1 MSIVSATNVGKSFGP
16 DEIFRDVSVEIPH
29 GARIALVGPNGAGK
43 TTLLNVLVKA
53 DEPSDGSV
61 FHAKELTIGHLAQ
74 NPMFDSQR
82 TLWDEMLSV
91 FTDLQRREA
100 ELAALAQRM
109 ADSDV
114 PDADAIVARYGVLQD
129 AFEHAGGY
137 TFETRIK
144 QTLTGLGFDAGDY
157 HQPLHLLSGGQKTRA
172 LLAKLLLESPDLLA
186 LDEPTNHLDIQAV
199 EWLENFL
206 NAWHGAVLVVSHDRY
221 FMDKVAT
228 VVWELDWGRL
238 ETYRGNY
245 TAYVRQRED
254 RQAAHWTA
262 FEAQQEKIAK
272 EEEYIRRNMAGQ
284 NTRQAKGRLKR
295 LERLK
300 RDDLIA
306 RPHIARQLRFKLAA
320 SMRSGDKVLSTRG
333 LAVGYPDT
341 PEPLLTVPDLTLN
354 RGEAAA
360 LIGPNGVGKSTL
372 LKTLLGILTPKLGV
386 ATIGASVQIG
396 YFAQAHELLDPNRSV
411 LDELLSIKPM
421 QFSEARSYLGT
432 FLFSGDDVF
441 RPVHTLSGGERG
453 RVALAK
459 LALGGANFLLL
470 DEPTNHLDIPAQEV
484 LQAVLAE
491 FAGTILLVSHDRY
504 LIDALAT
511 QIWAA
516 ESGTMRVFKGAY
528 QEYLTVREAEQLA
541 LATKKV
547 GTPKLQA
554 VPEMASAKANGN
566 TAKPLSKWEVERRTA
581 RLEQDIQ
588 TLEHRLKQL
597 SSDLETASAAG
608 QVERVRTLGEEYTTT
623 QAVLD
628 TKLGEWEGL
637 AQY

>member
-1 MSIVSATNVGKSFGP
+1 MSIVTAANLGKSFGA
-16 DEIFRDVSVEIPH
+16 DEIFRDISVEIPH
-29 GARIALVGPNGAGK
+29 GARIALVGSNGAGK
-43 TTLLNVLVKA
+43 TTLLNVLIKA
-53 DEPSDGSV
+53 DEPSAGNV
-61 FHAKELTIGHLAQ
+61 FHAKGLTVGHLPQ
-74 NPMFDSQR
+74 NPVFDSYS

-91 FTDLQRREA
+91 FSDLQRREL

-109 ADSDV
+109 ADPDV
-114 PDADAIVARYGVLQD
+114 PDADAIVTRYGVLQE

-137 TFETRIK
+137 MFETRIK

-157 HQPLHLLSGGQKTRA
+157 QQPLHTLSGGQKTRA

-228 VVWELDWGRL
+228 VIWELDWGRL
-238 ETYRGNY
+238 ESYRGNY
-245 TAYVRQRED
+245 TAYIRQRED
-254 RQAAHWTA
+254 RQAAHWIEY
-262 FEAQQEKIAK
+262 EAQQEKIAK

-306 RPHIARQLRFKLAA
+306 RPQFARQFRFKLAA
-320 SMRSGDKVLSTRG
+320 SLRSGDKVLTTRE
-333 LAVGYPDT
+333 LAVGYPDA
-341 PEPLLTVPDLTLN
+341 PDPLLTVPDLTLY

-372 LKTLLGILTPKLGV
+372 LKTLLGILSPKHGTAIV
-386 ATIGASVQIG
+386 GASVQIG
-396 YFAQAHELLDPNRSV
+396 YFAQAHELLDPNLSV
-411 LDELLSIKPM
+411 LDELLMVKPM
-421 QFSEARSYLGT
+421 QFSEARNYLGT

-441 RPVHTLSGGERG
+441 RPIHTLSGGERG

-484 LQAVLAE
+484 LQAVLAQ

-504 LIDALAT
+504 LVDALAT

-516 ESGTMRVFKGAY
+516 EPGAMRVFKGTY
-528 QEYLTVREAEQLA
+528 QEYLAAREAERIA
-541 LATKKV
+541 RSVKIETK
-547 GTPKLQA
+547 PAAQA
-554 VPEMASAKANGN
+554 AQPAKSAKPNGK
-566 TAKPLSKWEVERRTA
+566 TSKPLSKWELERRTA
-581 RLEQDIQ
+581 SLEQDIQ
-588 TLEHRLKQL
+588 ALEQKLEQL
-597 SSDLETASAAG
+597 SSDLDIASTAG
-608 QVERVRTLGEEYTTT
+608 QVDRVRALGEDYTLT
-623 QAVLD
+623 QAALEA
-628 TKLGEWEGL
+628 KLSEWETL
-637 AQY
+637 YA

>member
-1 MSIVSATNVGKSFGP
+1 MSIVTAANLGKSFGA
-16 DEIFRDVSVEIPH
+16 DEVFRDVSVEIPH

-43 TTLLNVLVKA
+43 TTLLNVLIKA
-53 DEPSDGSV
+53 DDPSAGNV
-61 FHAKELTIGHLAQ
+61 FHSKGLTIGYLPQ
-74 NPMFDSQR
+74 NPAFDSQR
-82 TLWDEMLSV
+82 TLWDEMLDV
-91 FTDLQRREA
+91 FSGLQRRES

-109 ADSDV
+109 ADPVAADS
-114 PDADAIVARYGVLQD
+114 DAIVARYGELQES
-129 AFEHAGGY
+129 FELAGGY

-144 QTLTGLGFDAGDY
+144 QTLTGLGFDSGDY
-157 HQPLHLLSGGQKTRA
+157 QQPLHQLSGGQKTRA

-206 NAWHGAVLVVSHDRY
+206 NAWHGAVLAVSHDRY

-228 VVWELDWGRL
+228 TVWELDWGRL
-238 ETYRGNY
+238 ESYRGNY

-254 RQAAHWTA
+254 RQAAHWTEY
-262 FEAQQEKIAK
+262 EAQQEKIAK
-272 EEEYIRRNMAGQ
+272 EEAYIRRNMAGQ

-306 RPHIARQLRFKLAA
+306 RPQIARQFRFKLAT
-320 SMRSGDKVLSTRG
+320 SLRSGDKVLTTRE
-333 LAVGYPDT
+333 LAVGYPDA
-341 PEPLLTVPDLTLN
+341 PEPLLTVPDLTLY

-372 LKTLLGILTPKLGV
+372 LKTLLGILTPKHGTAAV
-386 ATIGASVQIG
+386 GASVQIG
-396 YFAQAHELLDPNRSV
+396 YFAQAHELLDPNRSI
-411 LDELLSIKPM
+411 LDELLMVKPM
-421 QFSEARSYLGT
+421 QFSEARNYLGT

-441 RPVHTLSGGERG
+441 RPIHTLSGGERG

-491 FAGTILLVSHDRY
+491 FSGTILLVSHDRY
-504 LIDALAT
+504 LVDALAT

-516 ESGTMRVFKGAY
+516 EPGTLRVFKGTY
-528 QEYLTVREAEQLA
+528 QEYLAAREAEQNA
-541 LATKKV
+541 LTAKAEAK
-547 GTPKLQA
+547 PI
-554 VPEMASAKANGN
+554 VPTAPSAKSGKANGKN
-566 TAKPLSKWEVERRTA
+566 GKPLNKWELERHTVG
-581 RLEQDIQ
+581 LEQDIQ
-588 TLEHRLKQL
+588 SLEEKLKQL
-597 SSDLETASAAG
+597 TSDLDAASAAG
-608 QVERVRTLGEEYTTT
+608 QVDRVR
-623 QAVLD
+623 
-628 TKLGEWEGL
+628 KLGEDYSVTQAALEAKINEWETL
-637 AQY
+637 YA